1 MEQTTEQKVAGTILE
16 KGVTVSVGG
25 RDYKVERVSIATLVE
40 VSAVI
45 SEIERATGD
54 LPTEEDVKRD
64 PELVSVWAMRSAGA
78 GTLIARAVA
87 TLILGAKAIREERP
101 TRRHFFHF
109 GNNHSET
116 RLEQLTAEIAE
127 GMNYEEVYYIFTELL
142 GQSRLAHF
150 FALTTFLRGA
160 TLTKPRKVEEET
172 TAFGQ

>member
-16 KGVTVSVGG
+16 KGVTVTVGG
-25 RDYKVERVSIATLVE
+25 REYKVERVSIATLVE

-54 LPTEEDVKRD
+54 LPSEEDVKRD

-78 GTLIARAVA
+78 GKLIARAVA
-87 TLILGAKAIREERP
+87 TLILGAKAIREEQP
-101 TRRHFFHF
+101 TRRLFSHF
-109 GNNHSET
+109 GNNHSKLE
-116 RLEQLTAEIAE
+116 RLTTEIAE
-127 GMNYEEVYYIFTELL
+127 GMDYEEVYYIFTELL